1 MKNLL
6 PLFWKNFLMTARAV
20 LQTVVIIT
28 FGAMAGFFVRGSLT
42 WEHIKALLVVL
53 TLLTLFTSLVLTT
66 YFSVA
71 ELIQKKRN

>member
-20 LQTVVIIT
+20 LQTVMIIT
-28 FGAMAGFFVRGSLT
+28 FGAMASFFVRGNLT
-42 WEHIKALLVVL
+42 WEHIKVLLVVL
-53 TLLTLFTSLVLTT
+53 TLLTLFTSFVLTT
-66 YFSVA
+66 YFSIA